1 MASLGIDVFIRGL
14 GGINQLSNS
23 LNRIERQGNT
33 VANSFRL
40 LRAAIVATGAV
51 EFYKQA
57 IQLQQQT
64 EKFTTSLAALTGNLQ
79 RGGIAFKLA
88 TSFAQQYGFEQE
100 KVLKATQALLLN
112 GVKLSEIPQYYEA
125 IGRASRATGQDIDTI
140 ASEFVKI
147 KEGGLESSK
156 ILSGAME
163 NILPNSVVNN
173 IRENGRGAER
183 EFLRVFGTG
192 GAISVALQGT
202 TNQTDVALTGL
213 KANFDKFTSAFFGTD
228 NADKINIY
236 AKIIDFLA
244 KNMTTLKIA
253 VAAAAAV
260 FFGPFGW
267 IAAAVLAFDAAVDLY
282 QELKKEPPVTA
293 WKNRLGILGKSAKD
307 VSKNIDET
315 TDSLNGLNNTGITGA
330 FEKTIQ
336 SYKDLKDV
344 IVDTPKP
351 DLTFLQELSAAYTF
365 TADGITAA
373 WKKIQEENSI
383 FNAAQK
389 TTIELYSTLKAG
401 ASDALVSII
410 NGSKSA
416 AEAGRAFGQ
425 IIRNAIIKA
434 FVDFV
439 IIAPL
444 MAAFTWVLEK
454 IAEKFGIVKDK
465 VKETN
470 SELRKQI
477 GYQLLLKVLSFGL
490 AGGGPVEQG
499 GQPVEQRAMGGTTP
513 GRMPYLVG
521 EKGPELF
528 VPNASGTIIPNDQL
542 FSGSNP
548 MQSGTQSAQTVNVNF
563 SISTVDAT
571 GFDQLLTSRRG
582 LIVGVVQEAL
592 NRQGRR
598 L

>member
-40 LRAAIVATGAV
+40 LRAAILASGAV

-64 EKFTTSLAALTGNLQ
+64 EKFTTSLTALTGNLQ
-79 RGGIAFKLA
+79 KGGMAFKLA
-88 TSFAQQYGFEQE
+88 TSFAEQYGFEQE
-100 KVLKATQALLLN
+100 KVLKATQALLLS
-112 GVKLSEIPQYYEA
+112 GIKLSEIPQYYEA

-140 ASEFVKI
+140 ANEFVKI
-147 KEGGLESSK
+147 RETGLDSSK

-163 NILPNSVVNN
+163 NVLPASVVNN
-173 IRENGRGAER
+173 IKQNARGAER
-183 EFLRVFGTG
+183 EFLKVFGSG
-192 GAISVALQGT
+192 GSITLALQGT
-202 TNQTDVALTGL
+202 NNGSTVALNQL
-213 KANFDKFTSAFFGTD
+213 KMSFDKFTVAAFGSD
-228 NADKINIY
+228 NTDKIKIY
-236 AKIIDFLA
+236 GSVIEGLTKY
-244 KNMTTLKIA
+244 MTALKIA
-253 VAAAAAV
+253 VAAAAAA
-260 FFGPFGW
+260 FFGPLGW
-267 IAAAVLAFDAAVDLY
+267 IVAAVLAFDAAVDLY
-282 QELKKEPPVTA
+282 QELKKQPPVTA
-293 WKNRLGILGKSAKD
+293 WKNRLGILSKSTKD
-307 VSKNIDET
+307 ASKNIDET
-315 TDSLNGLNNTGITGA
+315 TDSLYNLNNTGITGA

-351 DLTFLQELSAAYTF
+351 DLTLLQTLENAYTSV
-365 TADGITAA
+365 ADGIADA
-373 WKKIQEENSI
+373 FKKIKEENSA
-383 FNAAQK
+383 FNVAQK
-389 TTIELYSTLKAG
+389 STIELYSTLKAG

-410 NGSKSA
+410 NGTKSA

-477 GYQLLLKVLSFGL
+477 GYQLLLKILSFGL
-490 AGGGPVEQG
+490 AGGGPVEMG
-499 GQPVEQRAMGGTTP
+499 GKPIEPRAMGGPTP

-548 MQSGTQSAQTVNVNF
+548 MQSGTQPAQTVNVNF